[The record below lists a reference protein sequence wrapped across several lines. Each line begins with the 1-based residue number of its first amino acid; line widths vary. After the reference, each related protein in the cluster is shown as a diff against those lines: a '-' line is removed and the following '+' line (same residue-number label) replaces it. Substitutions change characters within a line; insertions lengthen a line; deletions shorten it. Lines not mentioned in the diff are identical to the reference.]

1 MNLERQEKRWRKSAM
16 KEKAIDKYKW
26 NWKKVDY
33 SAYMFILPVMIF
45 FLSFVLSFAF
55 VFIFFSVLV

>member
-33 SAYMFILPVMIF
+33 SAYMFILPVMVF
-45 FLSFVLSFAF
+45 F
-55 VFIFFSVLV
+55 